1 MSRMRDFVV
10 QEILDIIAQK
20 QFDNESIPDMSGDR
34 IEAIADSIIYEWT
47 TLGDPEASIRDM
59 IAWNLDQNLIHA

>member
-1 MSRMRDFVV
+1 
-10 QEILDIIAQK
+10 
-20 QFDNESIPDMSGDR
+20 MSGDR

-47 TLGDPEASIRDM
+47 TLGDPEASLRDM

>member
-47 TLGDPEASIRDM
+47 TLNNPEASLRDM